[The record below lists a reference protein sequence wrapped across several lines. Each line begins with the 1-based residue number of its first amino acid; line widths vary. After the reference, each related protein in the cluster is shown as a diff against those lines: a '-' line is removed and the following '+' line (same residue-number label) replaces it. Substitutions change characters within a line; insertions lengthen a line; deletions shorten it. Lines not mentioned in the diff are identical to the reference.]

1 MKKRGYRKDNLF
13 IMLSVTLIGVFS
25 MLNFLANNKFVL
37 VLVAIA
43 LFWMYQL
50 DSADADLPM
59 SYQIQKAQQVQKL
72 NP

>member
-1 MKKRGYRKDNLF
+1 
-13 IMLSVTLIGVFS
+13 MLD
-25 MLNFLANNKFVL
+25 FLANNKFVL

-59 SYQIQKAQQVQKL
+59 SYQIQKAQQAQKL